1 MLRPDTERL
10 WQFLKGQS
18 ALGGFVLVG
27 GTALSMHLDHRISED
42 LDFMIP
48 QAKLPRA
55 SIEALKRVCHASG
68 FDWVPNDRPEGL
80 MEFED
85 TGLNYHDYQQDYV
98 VGGAVKVSL
107 VAPDP
112 EVTVLLR
119 AGAPKGPRVATLEEI
134 FRLKCVAC
142 ANRSKTRDWLDMYVM
157 LKRGLFQPVD
167 IYQTFL
173 MAGVPSKFDIAM
185 GRMCAG
191 KVGLLDEG
199 YDTLLP
205 DPPSVADMQA
215 YFRAVRDDIECEVAR
230 LRTLGHQPP
239 SQT

>member
-1 MLRPDTERL
+1 
-10 WQFLKGQS
+10 
-18 ALGGFVLVG
+18 
-27 GTALSMHLDHRISED
+27 
-42 LDFMIP
+42 
-48 QAKLPRA
+48 
-55 SIEALKRVCHASG
+55 
-68 FDWVPNDRPEGL
+68 

-85 TGLNYHDYQQDYV
+85 TGLNYHDYQQDHV

-119 AGAPKGPRVATLEEI
+119 AGTPKGPRVATLEEI

-167 IYQTFL
+167 IYQTFQ
-173 MAGVPSKFDIAM
+173 MARVPAKFDIAM

-230 LRTLGHQPP
+230 LRTLGRQPP